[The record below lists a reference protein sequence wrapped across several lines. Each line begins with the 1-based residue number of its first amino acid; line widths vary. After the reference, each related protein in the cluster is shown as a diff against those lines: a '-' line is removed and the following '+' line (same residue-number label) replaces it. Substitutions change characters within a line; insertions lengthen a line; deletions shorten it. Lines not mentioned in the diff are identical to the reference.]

1 MKRNWKH
8 SLTQK
13 MRMVVWP
20 TKFETPFGDTHSWIK
35 PCSHG
40 FHRAVA
46 RVYQYQGLKTKTE
59 KFAAA
64 QAQESSTFKVSRGF
78 FWQLAN
84 SHPNNWVCVAW
95 TKRFWSLSP
104 PVQLHQ
110 VMRVALMKTSPPLT
124 EWASLKPYTTL
135 SGLCNDWKVTTNCMT
150 TLLLQLHNLVDVAKR
165 RHSPSSAPEEI
176 FSPSTLWMFP
186 VFFSRF
192 KHDDPSAWKMWS
204 TEVPKYPPKK
214 HTNSKW
220 IPFS

>member
-20 TKFETPFGDTHSWIK
+20 TKFETPWGDTHSWTK

-64 QAQESSTFKVSRGF
+64 QAQESSIFKASRGF

-84 SHPNNWVCVAW
+84 FHPNNWVCVAW

-110 VMRVALMKTSPPLT
+110 VMRVELIKTSPPLT

-176 FSPSTLWMFP
+176 FSPTTLWMFP
-186 VFFSRF
+186 VFSQGLNMMTPVLERCDQQ
-192 KHDDPSAWKMWS
+192 KYQS
-204 TEVPKYPPKK
+204 TPPK
-214 HTNSKW
+214 NIPILNE